1 MNECILARFFPKPQQ
16 SQIIKETEAET
27 GLGGFRKFLVNRGV
41 LGAIIWLLRS
51 PEQGLRKS
59 MEGRGRSMATQPVLA
74 SCEGGS
80 HSPPRGCT
88 LGYPLSFPSCLAS
101 TPPPPPTLPLAPAQ
115 DPPGWEHCLCNWTKV
130 ESLHLEQRFCDVH
143 MCKSHWEYCQKQ
155 MISGSRVGPGTLHF

>member
-1 MNECILARFFPKPQQ
+1 MNECILARFFPKLQQ
-16 SQIIKETEAET
+16 SQIIKGTEAET

-51 PEQGLRKS
+51 PEQGLMKS

-80 HSPPRGCT
+80 QSPPRGCT

-101 TPPPPPTLPLAPAQ
+101 THPPHPRLSPWPQPKTLQA
-115 DPPGWEHCLCNWTKV
+115 
-130 ESLHLEQRFCDVH
+130 ESTVFATEQRLNHFTQSSAFVTSTCT
-143 MCKSHWEYCQKQ
+143 
-155 MISGSRVGPGTLHF
+155 RVIKNIVKNK